1 MILPVIHQKYQKPN
15 IRSKPINADNGRMNQ
30 RDLDALAEMLVEM
43 LKKEMYLE
51 RERHGR
57 TP

>member
-1 MILPVIHQKYQKPN
+1 MILPVIHQKNQKPN
-15 IRSKPINADNGRMNQ
+15 IRSKPVTPENGRLNQ
-30 RDLDALAEMLVEM
+30 HDLGALAEMLVEM
-43 LKKEMYLE
+43 LKKEVHLE